1 MQHFRKRIQNN
12 DSEDEPGSWEKGKR
26 MEVKIEKMQEMF
38 IKDLEELKNKQI
50 EMSNIPKGISGRI
63 TEAEWINDLEDRMV
77 EITAIEQNIEQRM
90 KRNEDSLRDFWG
102 NIKHTKI
109 HVIGVPEGEERER
122 GSEKLS
128 EEIIVENFLNMGK
141 EIVNQIQ
148 EEQRVPGRIN
158 PRRNTPRQQ

>member
-1 MQHFRKRIQNN
+1 MQHIRKRIQNN
-12 DSEDEPGSWEKGKR
+12 DSEDDPGSWEKGKR
-26 MEVKIEKMQEMF
+26 MEVKTEKMQEMF

-122 GSEKLS
+122 
-128 EEIIVENFLNMGK
+128 I
-141 EIVNQIQ
+141 
-148 EEQRVPGRIN
+148 
-158 PRRNTPRQQ
+158 

>member
-1 MQHFRKRIQNN
+1 
-12 DSEDEPGSWEKGKR
+12 
-26 MEVKIEKMQEMF
+26 
-38 IKDLEELKNKQI
+38 
-50 EMSNIPKGISGRI
+50 
-63 TEAEWINDLEDRMV
+63 
-77 EITAIEQNIEQRM
+77 M

-158 PRRNTPRQQ
+158 PRRNTPRQ